1 MTLKLLVIKTT
12 DIDKL
17 VTFYQLIGLSFDK
30 HQHGKGVIHYA
41 TTINE
46 TVFEIYPLPKS
57 VLQADN
63 SMRLGFEI
71 PNLDELMT
79 VLELNNV
86 KIISYPKQ
94 TEFGYVAIVEDFDGR
109 KIELYHGL

>member
-30 HQHGKGVIHYA
+30 HQHGRGVVHYA
-41 TTINE
+41 TTIKE

-71 PNLDELMT
+71 KNLYELIT
-79 VLELNNV
+79 ELERHNV
-86 KIISYPKQ
+86 KINSYPKQ
-94 TEFGYVAIVEDFDGR
+94 TEFGLMAIVEDFDGR